1 MNIQIQKS
9 VILGI
14 LFSLFFVLAACNT
27 EPAEVTKELSGN
39 DGSDSTGHEDRSM
52 TNDSEQEEDSPAEVP
67 KIHLQKLDENDD
79 VKALQQVLNEIG
91 YKLEENGIFDDPT
104 ALAITDLQLQF
115 EALMVTGIYEENTS
129 RMLDEL
135 IQDNDHEFEPG
146 KGLTRQAEEVTTSNG
161 SIILANPYDQ
171 LALVNKEFALPEDY
185 SPEDLVIPDIPF
197 PFEEDL
203 PKKQMREIAA
213 KPLEEMFQAAE
224 EAGLQLYAQSGYRS
238 YERQDA
244 IFASNANQ
252 HGEEEANTFSA
263 RPGESEHQTGLT
275 MDVTSPDADFG
286 LTVAFAETA
295 EGKWVKEHAA
305 DFGFI
310 IRYPEGKEDI
320 TEYQYEPWHLRYVG
334 EKAAK
339 EIMEQEITLEEY
351 LGQS

>member
-1 MNIQIQKS
+1 MNIQITA
-9 VILGI
+9 ILT
-14 LFSLFFVLAACNT
+14 SLFFILTACNT
-27 EPAEVTKELSGN
+27 VPAEVTEETPGN
-39 DGSDSTGHEDRSM
+39 DGSESSEHEDKSPN
-52 TNDSEQEEDSPAEVP
+52 NDPEKEKDNLLMEAP
-67 KIHLQKLDENDD
+67 KGHLQKLDEGDD
-79 VKALQQVLNEIG
+79 VEALQQVLNEIG
-91 YKLEENGIFDDPT
+91 YDLETSGIYDDFT
-104 ALAITDLQLQF
+104 TWAITDLQLQF

-129 RMLDEL
+129 RVLNEL
-135 IQDNDHEFEPG
+135 FQNNDNEFEPG
-146 KGLTRQAEEVTTSNG
+146 EGLPLQAEEATTSSG
-161 SIILANPYDQ
+161 SSILANPYDQ

-185 SPEDLVIPDIPF
+185 NPEDLVIPDILF

-213 KPLEEMFQAAE
+213 EPLEEMFQAAE

-238 YERQDA
+238 YDRQDA
-244 IFASNANQ
+244 IFASNASQ

-275 MDVTSPDADFG
+275 MDVTSPDVNFD
-286 LTVAFAETA
+286 LTIEFAETE
-295 EGKWVKEHAA
+295 EGKWVEEHAA

-334 EKAAK
+334 KKAAK
-339 EIMEQEITLEEY
+339 EMMEQDITLEEY